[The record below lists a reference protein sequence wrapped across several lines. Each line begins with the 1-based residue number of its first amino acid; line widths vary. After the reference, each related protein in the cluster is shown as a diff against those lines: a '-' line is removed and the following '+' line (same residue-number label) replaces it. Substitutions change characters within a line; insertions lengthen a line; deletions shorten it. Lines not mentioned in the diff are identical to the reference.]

1 MSEQWLLRV
10 EQLEKHFGPG
20 CPVCRQLTGPTTG
33 RSRCP
38 RCGTV
43 WACVDVNLQ
52 LHAGEVLG
60 IVGESGSGKS
70 TLLQM
75 IYLALRPDGG
85 HIWYRESD
93 GQLRDL
99 TTLNRYEARLF
110 QNTHLGIVYQR
121 PELGLN
127 MRFSVGGNVAEKL
140 LLAEWRH
147 FGRIRVRTSELMNKT
162 ELLPERID
170 DEPTTFSGGMLQ
182 RVQIARA
189 LASHPTILLLDE
201 VTSGLDVS
209 VQARVLDLLRR
220 IQWTD
225 RITMLLV
232 SHDLGVV
239 RQLARRTIVMKNGHI
254 VEAGLTDQILEDPQ
268 HPYTQLLVSSAL

>member
-1 MSEQWLLRV
+1 
-10 EQLEKHFGPG
+10 
-20 CPVCRQLTGPTTG
+20 
-33 RSRCP
+33 
-38 RCGTV
+38 
-43 WACVDVNLQ
+43 
-52 LHAGEVLG
+52 
-60 IVGESGSGKS
+60 
-70 TLLQM
+70 
-75 IYLALRPDGG
+75 
-85 HIWYRESD
+85 
-93 GQLRDL
+93 
-99 TTLNRYEARLF
+99 
-110 QNTHLGIVYQR
+110 
-121 PELGLN
+121 
-127 MRFSVGGNVAEKL
+127 L

>member
-1 MSEQWLLRV
+1 
-10 EQLEKHFGPG
+10 
-20 CPVCRQLTGPTTG
+20 
-33 RSRCP
+33 
-38 RCGTV
+38 
-43 WACVDVNLQ
+43 VNLQ
-52 LHAGEVLG
+52 LHAGEFLG

-75 IYLALRPDGG
+75 IYLALRPDSG

-93 GQLRDL
+93 GQPRDL

-189 LASHPTILLLDE
+189 LGQPSNHPVGAARSPAASMFQFRPEYSICSVVSNGRIGSQCCWFHTI
-201 VTSGLDVS
+201 
-209 VQARVLDLLRR
+209 
-220 IQWTD
+220 
-225 RITMLLV
+225 
-232 SHDLGVV
+232 
-239 RQLARRTIVMKNGHI
+239 
-254 VEAGLTDQILEDPQ
+254 
-268 HPYTQLLVSSAL
+268 